1 LPFSIGEE
9 EQTMRPHVRTYAIA
23 LVMLAAGLATSP
35 AYAGT
40 IMQPNACFYSVN
52 EEFRTRPSS

>member
-1 LPFSIGEE
+1 
-9 EQTMRPHVRTYAIA
+9 MRPHVRTYAIA